1 MPPGATALRMG
12 RRMVAF
18 AAAIV
23 AMPACGG
30 VAAVVSSDAAAGRDG
45 TASAATASG
54 VARPDAGEP
63 PLADAPQGDA
73 DAATDAAQE
82 GDDSADGSDTS
93 QVGDDSAASGAGE
106 TNEASP
112 REDGSA
118 SASGTTSTGDKCG
131 PIPTIF
137 VTPSGLFLPC
147 SLGLSAALDLA
158 VNETDLYVA
167 VNGNLNGAILRVPL
181 SGALPSTV
189 ATVEGSE
196 QSLVLTNDFVVFAES
211 HDDGAGGWS
220 GEIVRVNLDGADPTV
235 LFAGDISSTN
245 IFGPSGTLATDGAN
259 AYFAAQ
265 DGVRSVP
272 LSGGA
277 ATTLTAHTGAMA
289 LVGSSVVIA
298 DTSAEGIF
306 SVPTGGGPVT
316 ALATGLSGNLGPIAP
331 CGDSVCFASELEVG
345 AAMKG
350 TEQLQRL
357 DPSGQVT
364 SLSQGSAL
372 YVVYRLAFD
381 GTDFFATMLAD
392 VSAGTLARIPAMGGT
407 PVIGG
412 VGAGLAVDDT
422 CLYVADIADGVYS
435 IAKTAWNVAPMP

>member
-1 MPPGATALRMG
+1 M
-12 RRMVAF
+12 
-18 AAAIV
+18 
-23 AMPACGG
+23 
-30 VAAVVSSDAAAGRDG
+30 
-45 TASAATASG
+45 
-54 VARPDAGEP
+54 
-63 PLADAPQGDA
+63 
-73 DAATDAAQE
+73 
-82 GDDSADGSDTS
+82 
-93 QVGDDSAASGAGE
+93 
-106 TNEASP
+106 
-112 REDGSA
+112 
-118 SASGTTSTGDKCG
+118 
-131 PIPTIF
+131 
-137 VTPSGLFLPC
+137 
-147 SLGLSAALDLA
+147 
-158 VNETDLYVA
+158 
-167 VNGNLNGAILRVPL
+167 
-181 SGALPSTV
+181 
-189 ATVEGSE
+189 
-196 QSLVLTNDFVVFAES
+196 VFAES

-289 LVGSSVVIA
+289 LVGSSIVIA